1 MDPEP
6 SVSRGIVSAVHRT
19 LETTGH
25 PEPAFLMDLIE
36 TDAQISPGESGGAL
50 VDRDGMLI
58 GMCLAVYHP
67 DAGIRGKAFALAA
80 DSWLRAGIDKMTG
93 GEGFPI
99 GSLGVE
105 VAPLGIEAARG
116 LPVAPRQGV
125 FVAWPPRGGPSDTA
139 GIKPGDV
146 ITAINGEPVT
156 SVSGLRRIE
165 MRLAP
170 GSTARVQAARRGSS
184 KPLEFEVSVGG
195 QKGPV
200 SAALLRFD
208 WRGMAVSDIDDAL
221 RKEFSAPSRKGVIA
235 VEIRRGGNAYKAGL
249 RKGDVILEI
258 NNTTV
263 DSLAAF
269 KQAVESIPDSNV
281 VRVRT
286 TDGVGHIQGET
297 PKG

>member
-1 MDPEP
+1 MPWRIQRGAQVGEVVFSIGTPAVFSMDPEP

-105 VAPLGIEAARG
+105 VAPLG
-116 LPVAPRQGV
+116 LL
-125 FVAWPPRGGPSDTA
+125 FVA
-139 GIKPGDV
+139 V
-146 ITAINGEPVT
+146 
-156 SVSGLRRIE
+156 
-165 MRLAP
+165 
-170 GSTARVQAARRGSS
+170 
-184 KPLEFEVSVGG
+184 
-195 QKGPV
+195 
-200 SAALLRFD
+200 
-208 WRGMAVSDIDDAL
+208 
-221 RKEFSAPSRKGVIA
+221 
-235 VEIRRGGNAYKAGL
+235 
-249 RKGDVILEI
+249 
-258 NNTTV
+258 
-263 DSLAAF
+263 
-269 KQAVESIPDSNV
+269 V
-281 VRVRT
+281 VRVVVRVT
-286 TDGVGHIQGET
+286 VVGVDAVLVAV
-297 PKG
+297 